1 MAKYTKRS
9 INNQILNALT
19 EGKNQNDVRDMFIM
33 TQMTNDMT
41 EEKSTYQLPPSV
53 SEINVYM
60 LGNNVID
67 QADFSIQKINS
78 NVLISAYRLI
88 VKISPICTL
97 YLEKSRLSI
106 KEKSRQIIKVKIN
119 DKNIATTY
127 LRNYRIEDI
136 VKWIIRQKENFDT
149 YLNEWETVVKTISKK
164 VKTNNLALLAIKA
177 TFSDAMKDYPNIKY
191 MFIEQKRRVRIKVHL
206 PNNKLGLYVDAWWGS
221 YKQRLPEQIKELKL
235 LIDVHSKTQLKDF
248 FIIR

>member
-9 INNQILNALT
+9 INNQLLNALT

-136 VKWIIRQKENFDT
+136 VKWIIRQKVNFDT
-149 YLNEWETVVKTISKK
+149 YLNKWETVVKTISKK

-191 MFIEQKRRVRIKVHL
+191 TFIEQKRRVRIKVHL

>member
-9 INNQILNALT
+9 INNQLLNALT

-136 VKWIIRQKENFDT
+136 VKWIIRQKVNFDT

-191 MFIEQKRRVRIKVHL
+191 TFIEQKRRVRIKVHL

-248 FIIR
+248 FVIR

>member
-9 INNQILNALT
+9 INNQLLNALT

-119 DKNIATTY
+119 DKNIATTA
-127 LRNYRIEDI
+127 LRNYRVEDI
-136 VKWIIRQKENFDT
+136 AKWIIRQKENFDT
-149 YLNEWETVVKTISKK
+149 YLNEWESIIKIISKK
-164 VKTNNLALLAIKA
+164 VKTNNMALLAIKA

-191 MFIEQKRRVRIKVHL
+191 MYIEQKRRLRIKVNL
-206 PNNKLGLYVDAWWGS
+206 PNNKLGVYIDAWWGS
-221 YKQRLPEQIKELKL
+221 YKQRLPEQIEDLKI
-235 LIDVHSKTQLKDF
+235 LIEAHSKTKLKDF
-248 FIIR
+248 FPIR

>member
-9 INNQILNALT
+9 INNQLLNALT

-119 DKNIATTY
+119 NKNIATTY

-136 VKWIIRQKENFDT
+136 VKWIIRQKVNFDT

-191 MFIEQKRRVRIKVHL
+191 TFIEQKRRVRIKVHL

>member
-149 YLNEWETVVKTISKK
+149 YLNEWETVIKTISKK

>member
-1 MAKYTKRS
+1 MTEYSKRS
-9 INNQILNALT
+9 INNQILNALA

-136 VKWIIRQKENFDT
+136 VKWIIRQKVNFDT

-191 MFIEQKRRVRIKVHL
+191 TFIEQKRRVRIKVHL

-221 YKQRLPEQIKELKL
+221 YKQRLPEQIEELKL

-248 FIIR
+248 FVIR

>member
-9 INNQILNALT
+9 INNQLLNALT
-19 EGKNQNDVRDMFIM
+19 EGKNPNDVRDMFIM

-136 VKWIIRQKENFDT
+136 VKWIIRQKVNFDT

-191 MFIEQKRRVRIKVHL
+191 TFIEQKRRVRIKVHL

-235 LIDVHSKTQLKDF
+235 LIEAHSKTQLKDF
-248 FIIR
+248 FVIR

>member
-9 INNQILNALT
+9 INNQLLNALS

-53 SEINVYM
+53 SEINVYL

-136 VKWIIRQKENFDT
+136 VKWIIRQKVNFDT

-191 MFIEQKRRVRIKVHL
+191 TFIEQKRRVRIKVHL

-221 YKQRLPEQIKELKL
+221 YKQRLPEQIEELKL

-248 FIIR
+248 FVIR

>member
-9 INNQILNALT
+9 INNQLLNALS

-41 EEKSTYQLPPSV
+41 EEKSAYLLPPSV
-53 SEINVYM
+53 SEINVHL

-136 VKWIIRQKENFDT
+136 VKWIIRQKVNFDT

-191 MFIEQKRRVRIKVHL
+191 TFIEQKRRVRIKVHL

-221 YKQRLPEQIKELKL
+221 YKQRLPEQIEELKL

-248 FIIR
+248 FVIR

>member
-136 VKWIIRQKENFDT
+136 VKWIIRQKVNFDT

-191 MFIEQKRRVRIKVHL
+191 TFIEQKRRVRIKVHL

>member
-136 VKWIIRQKENFDT
+136 VKWIIRQKVNFDT

>member
-106 KEKSRQIIKVKIN
+106 KEKSHQIIKVKIN

>member
-1 MAKYTKRS
+1 MTEYSKRS
-9 INNQILNALT
+9 INNQLLNALT

-136 VKWIIRQKENFDT
+136 VKWIIRQKVNFDT

-191 MFIEQKRRVRIKVHL
+191 TFIEQKRRVRIKVHL

-221 YKQRLPEQIKELKL
+221 YKQRLPEQIEELKL

>member
-164 VKTNNLALLAIKA
+164 VKTNNMALLAIKA

-206 PNNKLGLYVDAWWGS
+206 PNNKLGLYIDAWWGS
-221 YKQRLPEQIKELKL
+221 YKQRLPEQIEELKL
-235 LIDVHSKTQLKDF
+235 LIEAHSKTQLKDF
-248 FIIR
+248 FVIR